1 MTPKASITR
10 SINDDERHT
19 MRGIVD
25 AAAKVIGSNNPTI
38 QKLAPYA
45 AQIIRVGLLELRRD
59 DRAIKAAAAKPSS
72 VKK

>member
-1 MTPKASITR
+1 MTPKATIHR
-10 SINDDERHT
+10 SINDDERDT
-19 MRGIVD
+19 IRGIVET
-25 AAAKVIGSNNPTI
+25 AAKVISSSNPAI

-59 DRAIKAAAAKPSS
+59 DRAVKAAASKTSS